1 MKDKDKHIVYFLTL
15 SIDII
20 LIGLILF
27 NKIKTKFDFIY
38 ILLILFTH
46 CVFLYSVY
54 YNITKLIDI
63 THIVIPISICISVFL
78 DSFFLK
84 VINLILV
91 IVIQFLW
98 VYKGYCI
105 IATKNITG
113 YGEIISITTF
123 VWSLVLCYNL
133 YHPFT

>member
-78 DSFFLK
+78 DSFYLK
-84 VINLILV
+84 VINLILL

>member
-1 MKDKDKHIVYFLTL
+1 MNNKDKHIVYFLTL

-27 NKIKTKFDFIY
+27 NKIKTNFDVIY

-46 CVFLYSVY
+46 FIFLYSIY
-54 YNITKLIDI
+54 FNITNLIDLN
-63 THIVIPISICISVFL
+63 HILMALSICISLFL
-78 DSFFLK
+78 HSFYLK
-84 VINLILV
+84 MINLILV

>member
-1 MKDKDKHIVYFLTL
+1 MKDNDKNIVYFITL
-15 SIDII
+15 CIDIS
-20 LIGLILF
+20 LLGLILF
-27 NKIKTKFDFIY
+27 HKIKTKFDYIY

-54 YNITKLIDI
+54 YNITKLIDL

-78 DSFFLK
+78 ESFFLK
-84 VINLILV
+84 VINLILL
-91 IVIQFLW
+91 IIIQLLW

-105 IATKNITG
+105 LITKNITG
-113 YGEIISITTF
+113 CGDIISIIAF
-123 VWSLVLCYNL
+123 VWTLVLSYNL

>member
-1 MKDKDKHIVYFLTL
+1 MKDNDKNIVYFITL
-15 SIDII
+15 CIDIS
-20 LIGLILF
+20 LLGLLLF

-54 YNITKLIDI
+54 YNINKLIDL

-78 DSFFLK
+78 ESFFLK
-84 VINLILV
+84 VINLILL
-91 IVIQFLW
+91 IVIQLLW

-105 IATKNITG
+105 LKTKNITG
-113 YGEIISITTF
+113 RGNIVSIIAF
-123 VWSLVLCYNL
+123 VWTLVLSYNL

>member
-1 MKDKDKHIVYFLTL
+1 MKDNDKYIVYFITL
-15 SIDII
+15 CIDIS
-20 LIGLILF
+20 LLGLLLF

-63 THIVIPISICISVFL
+63 THIVVPISICISVFL

-98 VYKGYCI
+98 VYKGCCI
-105 IATKNITG
+105 LQTKNITG

-123 VWSLVLCYNL
+123 VWTLVLCYNL

>member
-1 MKDKDKHIVYFLTL
+1 MNNKDKHIVYFLTL

-27 NKIKTKFDFIY
+27 NKIKTNFDVIY

-46 CVFLYSVY
+46 FIFLYSIY
-54 YNITKLIDI
+54 FNITNLIDLN
-63 THIVIPISICISVFL
+63 HILMALSICISLFL
-78 DSFFLK
+78 HSFYLK
-84 VINLILV
+84 MINLILV

-105 IATKNITG
+105 IATKNITD

>member
-1 MKDKDKHIVYFLTL
+1 MKDNDKYIVYFITL
-15 SIDII
+15 CIDIS
-20 LIGLILF
+20 LLGLLLF
-27 NKIKTKFDFIY
+27 NKIKTKFDYIY

-63 THIVIPISICISVFL
+63 THIVVPISICISVFL

-98 VYKGYCI
+98 VYKGCCI
-105 IATKNITG
+105 LQTKNITG

-123 VWSLVLCYNL
+123 VWTLVLCYNL